1 MNFYDTYPDHD
12 DILNYSRVI
21 LSIIDMLLSMGKENV
36 WNSSLPVG
44 SESTRIVELIKV
56 FSLSIY
62 DYQLLNYLYNREEV
76 LHKLSLSLKHKSKTK
91 QANDKNLNS
100 TIEYLSKLPPFH
112 SISIKKPH
120 ICGRGRCWELVSL

>member
-21 LSIIDMLLSMGKENV
+21 LSIIDMLLSLGKDNV

-44 SESTRIVELIKV
+44 SESTRVVELVKV

-91 QANDKNLNS
+91 QGNGAAANLNS
-100 TIEYLSKLPPFH
+100 TIEYLNKLPPYH
-112 SISIKKPH
+112 SISIKNPH
-120 ICGRGRCWELVSL
+120 ICE